1 MLLGRKKALKF
12 DEIGEFGF
20 IETIKKECA
29 TTLKDVIKGIG
40 DDCAV
45 FGPYSGRVLL
55 FTTDMLVEDIHF
67 LKEKI
72 TPYQLGWKSIA
83 VNLSDIA
90 AMGGRP
96 LILLISLAI
105 PAEMDVE
112 LIQDL
117 YKGMKDICKHYEVT
131 IAGGDTVASPDK
143 LVINVSLIGDAKENE
158 VLYRSG
164 ARPGDSIYLT
174 GNVGDSFAGLT
185 ILKKEIS
192 LSKSIASHFITI
204 HNEPKPLIE
213 TGMAVATSRL
223 ANAMIDVSDGLLSDL
238 GHICKESGVGAMLF
252 KSKIPISSELKLLAS
267 HVKFDPL
274 DFALSGGED
283 YLLLL
288 TVPEVNIKDFEI
300 VGKDK
305 GLLPL
310 YLIGKIVEGKGITMV
325 TDDDSLEEIDS
336 KGFNHF
342 SPSLLT
348 NS

>member
-1 MLLGRKKALKF
+1 MKF
-12 DEIGEFGF
+12 NEIGEFGF
-20 IETIKKECA
+20 IESIKKECI

-45 FGPYSGRVLL
+45 FGPSSGRVLL

-67 LKEKI
+67 LKSKMS
-72 TPYQLGWKSIA
+72 PYQLGWKSIA

-112 LIQDL
+112 IIQDL
-117 YKGMKDICKHYEVT
+117 YKGMKDICEHHKVN
-131 IAGGDTVASPDK
+131 IVGGDTVASPDK

-174 GNVGDSFAGLT
+174 GNVGDSFAGLK

-192 LSKSIASHFITI
+192 SPKSIKNHFIKI

-213 TGMAVATSRL
+213 TGMAIAASGF
-223 ANAMIDVSDGLLSDL
+223 ANAMIDVSDGLLPDL

-252 KSKIPISSELKLLAS
+252 RSKIPLSSELKLLAS
-267 HVKFDPL
+267 RVKFNPL
-274 DFALSGGED
+274 DLALSGGED
-283 YLLLL
+283 YILLL
-288 TVPEVNIKDFEI
+288 TVPEANIKCFEM
-300 VGKDK
+300 VCKDK

-310 YLIGKIVEGKGITMV
+310 YLIGEIKEEKGIRMV
-325 TDDDSLEEIDS
+325 NDDGSIEEIS
-336 KGFNHF
+336 MRGFNHF
-342 SPSLLT
+342 SPSLLKP
-348 NS
+348 

>member
-1 MLLGRKKALKF
+1 MKF

-20 IETIKKECA
+20 IESIKKECI

-45 FGPYSGRVLL
+45 FGPSSGRVLL

-67 LKEKI
+67 LKSKMS
-72 TPYQLGWKSIA
+72 PYQLGWKSIA

-112 LIQDL
+112 IIQDL
-117 YKGMKDICKHYEVT
+117 YKGMKDICEHHKVN
-131 IAGGDTVASPDK
+131 IVGGDTVASPDK

-174 GNVGDSFAGLT
+174 GNVGDSFAGLK

-192 LSKSIASHFITI
+192 SPKSIASYFIKI

-213 TGMAVATSRL
+213 TGMTIAASGF
-223 ANAMIDVSDGLLSDL
+223 ANAMIDVSDGLLPDL
-238 GHICKESGVGAMLF
+238 GHICKESGVGALLF
-252 KSKIPISSELKLLAS
+252 RSKIPLSSELKLLAS
-267 HVKFDPL
+267 RVKFNPL
-274 DFALSGGED
+274 DLALSGGED
-283 YLLLL
+283 YILLL
-288 TVPEVNIKDFEI
+288 TVPEANIKCFEM
-300 VGKDK
+300 VCKDK

-310 YLIGKIVEGKGITMV
+310 YLIGEIKEEKGIRMV
-325 TDDDSLEEIDS
+325 NDDGSIEEIS
-336 KGFNHF
+336 MRGFNHF
-342 SPSLLT
+342 SPSLLKP
-348 NS
+348 